1 MLNYILDLG
10 IIAVITASCMIAKN
24 KGFLKSSNTILSLV
38 VSAVLIVT
46 LLDPFTEYLIK
57 SPIGERIGE
66 KISYKVEDTAEDEE
80 LTVEDKDSAE
90 EFGKVMGLP
99 VFMTS
104 IVGDKIEEQ
113 TKKMEEIKNDALTA
127 VSDAVLEVVLKI
139 LAIILLFLL
148 VKIGVFLLL
157 KLLDAVFKLPLLSGI
172 NSALG
177 IFIGLINGIL
187 AVYVICAVMALFV
200 PSASMEAVTQAI
212 DNTIIF
218 KYFYN
223 NNLLIELFV

>member
-1 MLNYILDLG
+1 MLNYILDLAL
-10 IIAVITASCMIAKN
+10 IAVITASCMIAKR
-24 KGFLKSSNTILSLV
+24 KGFLKSSNTILSLI

-46 LLDPFTEYLIK
+46 LLEPFTDYLIK

-66 KISYKVEDTAEDEE
+66 KISYKVENTAEDEE
-80 LTVEDKDSAE
+80 IIVEDGESAK
-90 EFGKVMGLP
+90 EFGNVLGLP
-99 VFMTS
+99 VFMTA

-113 TKKMEEIKNDALTA
+113 TKKMEEIKNDALAA

-148 VKIGVFLLL
+148 VKVGVFLLL
-157 KLLDAVFKLPLLSGI
+157 RLLDAVFKLPILSGI
-172 NSALG
+172 NSFLG
-177 IFIGLINGIL
+177 IFIGLINGLL
-187 AVYVICAVMALFV
+187 AVYIICAVLALFV
-200 PSASMEAVTQAI
+200 PSASVEALTTAI
-212 DNTIIF
+212 DNTILF